1 MNIQENH
8 DRIQNIVFQ
17 CNGGI
22 NMNLLKNNKET
33 KKNCS
38 LKNNPKYNV
47 VFSTSTRHV
56 KFKLEKIGFGVLRVK
71 KLRANLSINFGFL
84 HHEFGFFPYSA
95 KH

>member
-22 NMNLLKNNKET
+22 NMNLLKNNKEI

-71 KLRANLSINFGFL
+71 KLRANPKHRFWFSSSRIWFL
-84 HHEFGFFPYSA
+84 PL
-95 KH
+95 